1 MCFIGVLDAGLART
15 IDVALAF
22 DLLVWHA
29 HAFASVEP
37 INRRD
42 VIYSIVAKIGRG
54 FQCLI
59 FAIEGPRWMG
69 FVVSVFE
76 DHNISP
82 LLSGLAHNDLAGF
95 VDVCVFS

>member
-1 MCFIGVLDAGLART
+1 MSA
-15 IDVALAF
+15 
-22 DLLVWHA
+22 WHA

-37 INRRD
+37 INGRE

-54 FQCLI
+54 FQCLL

-69 FVVSVFE
+69 FVVFVFK
-76 DHNISP
+76 DHNIGP

-95 VDVCVFS
+95 VDVNVIS

>member
-1 MCFIGVLDAGLART
+1 MARIKKLLASN
-15 IDVALAF
+15 V
-22 DLLVWHA
+22 

-37 INRRD
+37 INWSD
-42 VIYSIVAKIGRG
+42 VIYSIVAKIGCG

-59 FAIEGPRWMG
+59 FAVEGPGWMG

-82 LLSGLAHNDLAGF
+82 LLSGLACNDLAGF
-95 VDVCVFS
+95 VDVYVIS